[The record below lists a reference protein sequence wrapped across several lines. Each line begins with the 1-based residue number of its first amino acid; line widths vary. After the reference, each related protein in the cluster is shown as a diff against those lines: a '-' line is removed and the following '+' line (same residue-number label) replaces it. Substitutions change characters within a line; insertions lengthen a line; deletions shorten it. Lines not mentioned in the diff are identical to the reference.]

1 MTKRTADNSLISI
14 NAAALNTI
22 NTVFGKDYTSED
34 DIRKYFDSTD
44 GLLNALFE
52 KLVPGTGCA
61 DTVAGEC
68 VRAICRVSYRYYND
82 GDLVGYGYGVET
94 ASSSL
99 GYIVA
104 QLPEVEGIAKRM
116 IDYTDDCDEYEDQ
129 LNYLIEKSLESLLT
143 KRANYFDLSN
153 DDDSR
158 DDWSDVLFDDYS
170 ERARYPEMDDE
181 DEEEE
186 DYYEYDDE
194 DDEYYEYDD

>member
-1 MTKRTADNSLISI
+1 MTKRTTDNSLISI
-14 NAAALNTI
+14 NNGALNTI
-22 NTVFGKDYTSED
+22 NIILGKDYTSEA
-34 DIRKYFDSTD
+34 DIHKYFDSTY
-44 GLLNALFE
+44 GLMSALFE
-52 KLVPGTGCA
+52 KLVPSIGCA

-68 VRAICRVSYRYYND
+68 IRAINRVGYRYYND

-104 QLPEVEGIAKRM
+104 QLPEVECFAQRM
-116 IDYTDDCDEYEDQ
+116 IDYTDDCDEYEEQ

-158 DDWSDVLFDDYS
+158 DGWSDILFDDYS
-170 ERARYPEMDDE
+170 ERARYHET
-181 DEEEE
+181 
-186 DYYEYDDE
+186 DDE
-194 DDEYYEYDD
+194 DDEDY

>member
-22 NTVFGKDYTSED
+22 NSIFDEDYTSEN
-34 DIRKYFDSTD
+34 DIHKYFDSTN
-44 GLLNALFE
+44 GLINALFE

-68 VRAICRVSYRYYND
+68 IRAIYRVSYRYYND

-94 ASSSL
+94 TSSSL

-104 QLPEVEGIAKRM
+104 QLPEVEGFAQRM
-116 IDYTDDCDEYEDQ
+116 IDYIDDCDEYEDQ

-158 DDWSDVLFDDYS
+158 DGWSDVLFDDYS
-170 ERARYPEMDDE
+170 ERARYPETDDE
-181 DEEEE
+181 DEEDEE
-186 DYYEYDDE
+186 GYFDYDEDDEDYEYDD
-194 DDEYYEYDD
+194 